1 MTFLGNSR
9 LLILWERI
17 EKSMIENG
25 NTKWLELQLGLDQKF
40 AIKVNWVLLRN
51 KKKKKIRNGNR
62 KTFSFAFNAWVSPE
76 TKLVPS
82 F

>member
-17 EKSMIENG
+17 EKSMIENE

-51 KKKKKIRNGNR
+51 KKNKKNK
-62 KTFSFAFNAWVSPE
+62 KWE
-76 TKLVPS
+76 
-82 F
+82 

>member
-51 KKKKKIRNGNR
+51 KKNKKNK
-62 KTFSFAFNAWVSPE
+62 KWE
-76 TKLVPS
+76 
-82 F
+82 

>member
-17 EKSMIENG
+17 EKSMIENE

-51 KKKKKIRNGNR
+51 KKN
-62 KTFSFAFNAWVSPE
+62 
-76 TKLVPS
+76 
-82 F
+82 

>member
-25 NTKWLELQLGLDQKF
+25 NTKWLELRLGLDQKF

-51 KKKKKIRNGNR
+51 KKNKKNK
-62 KTFSFAFNAWVSPE
+62 KWE
-76 TKLVPS
+76 
-82 F
+82 

>member
-25 NTKWLELQLGLDQKF
+25 NTKWLELRLGLDQKC

-51 KKKKKIRNGNR
+51 KKN
-62 KTFSFAFNAWVSPE
+62 
-76 TKLVPS
+76 
-82 F
+82 